1 MNTDNGVDALN
12 RLSAD
17 REAGSAITIS
27 LGNSAMDGIQAIK
40 VLLEARAE
48 GGVESITVTVGVSGI
63 YNDDHDCM
71 LTLSSREC
79 HRQIRDR

>member
-1 MNTDNGVDALN
+1 MDTDNRVDALN

-17 REAGSAITIS
+17 RETGSTITVS

-48 GGVESITVTVGVSGI
+48 GGVESITVTVGISEI

>member
-1 MNTDNGVDALN
+1 MDALD

-17 REAGSAITIS
+17 RKSGSTITVS
-27 LGNSAMDGIQAIK
+27 LSNSAVDGIQAIK

-48 GGVESITVTVGVSGI
+48 GGVESITGTVGVSKI
-63 YNDDHDCM
+63 YNDDHDCT

>member
-1 MNTDNGVDALN
+1 MNTDNGVDTLN

-17 REAGSAITIS
+17 REAGSTITIS
-27 LGNSAMDGIQAIK
+27 LGNSTVDGIQAIK

-48 GGVESITVTVGVSGI
+48 GGVESITVPAGVSEI
-63 YNDDHDCM
+63 YNDDRDCM

>member
-1 MNTDNGVDALN
+1 MDALD

-17 REAGSAITIS
+17 RKSGSTITVS
-27 LGNSAMDGIQAIK
+27 LSNSAVDGIQAIK
-40 VLLEARAE
+40 VLLETRAE
-48 GGVESITVTVGVSGI
+48 GGVESITVTVGVSEI